1 MDAIPTN
8 HDPARIIDL
17 VSDRTGVRSDLL
29 RSSRNR
35 HRQVVRARV
44 VATGLLHEVA
54 LLSLSQVG
62 PLMGSTGSVA
72 HHRWRRWLAMD
83 RAEREKWAAA
93 ARGAAA

>member
-17 VSDRTGVRSDLL
+17 VSARTGVRSELL
-29 RSSRNR
+29 RGSSNR

-54 LLSLSQVG
+54 LLSLAKVG
-62 PLMGSTGSVA
+62 PLMGSTGGVA
-72 HHRWRRWLAMD
+72 HHRWRRWRRLD
-83 RAEREKWAAA
+83 QAERESWAAA